1 LQWFIHLLADFSDN
15 HNRTGN
21 LPVHEKNNSMARK
34 SRPVPEIN
42 QSSLADIAFM
52 LLIFFLVTT
61 TMDVDSGIYRKL
73 PQWIDQDQEPP
84 KINRRNTFIVLI
96 NKNNDLAINGE
107 FAQVNELK
115 DRVKEFILNP
125 YNNADLSE
133 KEDDFVEGIGN
144 VKKSKGVVSLQND
157 RGTDYG
163 AYIEIQNELVAAFN
177 EMRNEFSM
185 VHFGKKFDAL
195 SAEEQEAVR
204 TAIPTS
210 ISEAEPVE
218 IKR

>member
-1 LQWFIHLLADFSDN
+1 
-15 HNRTGN
+15 
-21 LPVHEKNNSMARK
+21 MARK
-34 SRPVPEIN
+34 NRGVPEIN

-73 PQWIDQDQEPP
+73 PQWVSEDQKPP
-84 KINRRNTFIVLI
+84 DINERNVFVVGI
-96 NKNNDLAINGE
+96 NKNNDLFVEGAY
-107 FAQVNELK
+107 AQVSELK

-125 YNNADLSE
+125 LEKSNLSE
-133 KEDDFVEGIGN
+133 KEISFIDGIGEIER
-144 VKKSKGVVSLQND
+144 SKGVVSLTND

-163 AYIEIQNELVAAFN
+163 QYIAVQNELVAAFN
-177 EMRNEFSM
+177 ELRDEFCM
-185 VHFGKKFDAL
+185 ARYGKKFDQL
-195 SAEEQEAVR
+195 DENMQEIVREAVP
-204 TAIPTS
+204 TA

>member
-1 LQWFIHLLADFSDN
+1 
-15 HNRTGN
+15 
-21 LPVHEKNNSMARK
+21 MARK
-34 SRPVPEIN
+34 SRPLPEIN

-73 PQWIDQDQEPP
+73 PAWINDDQEPP

-107 FAQVNELK
+107 FAQVSELK

-125 YNNADLSE
+125 LDKDDLSE
-133 KEDDFVEGIGN
+133 REDKFVEGIGD
-144 VKKSKGVVSLQND
+144 VKRSKGVVSLQND

-163 AYIEIQNELVAAFN
+163 AYIQVQNELVAAFN
-177 EMRNEFSM
+177 EMRDDFS
-185 VHFGKKFDAL
+185 VRQLGTRFKAL
-195 SAEEQEAVR
+195 SEELQEAVR
-204 TAIPTS
+204 KSIPTS

-218 IKR
+218 I

>member
-1 LQWFIHLLADFSDN
+1 
-15 HNRTGN
+15 
-21 LPVHEKNNSMARK
+21 MARK
-34 SRPVPEIN
+34 SRPLPEIN

-84 KINRRNTFIVLI
+84 KINRRNTFIVFI

-107 FAQVNELK
+107 FAQTSELK

-125 YNNADLSE
+125 LNDPNLSE
-133 KEDDFVEGIGN
+133 KEDEFVEGLGN
-144 VKKSKGVVSLQND
+144 VQKSKGVVSLQND

-163 AYIEIQNELVAAFN
+163 AYIEVQNELVAAFN
-177 EMRNEFSM
+177 EMREDFSIASY
-185 VHFGKKFDAL
+185 GKKFDAL
-195 SAEEQEAVR
+195 TVEEQEAVR
-204 TAIPTS
+204 KAIPTA

>member
-1 LQWFIHLLADFSDN
+1 
-15 HNRTGN
+15 
-21 LPVHEKNNSMARK
+21 MARK
-34 SRPVPEIN
+34 GRQVPEIN

-73 PQWIDQDQEPP
+73 PQWMDQDQEPP

-107 FAQVNELK
+107 FSQVSELK
-115 DRVKEFILNP
+115 ERVKEFILNP
-125 YNNADLSE
+125 ADDINLSE
-133 KEDDFVEGIGN
+133 KEDFFVEGIGD

-163 AYIEIQNELVAAFN
+163 AYIKIQNELVAAFN
-177 EMRNEFSM
+177 EMRDEFAIM
-185 VHFGKKFDAL
+185 QFGAKNNQL
-195 SAEEQEAVR
+195 TVTEQEAVR
-204 TAIPTS
+204 KARPTL

-218 IKR
+218 I

>member
-1 LQWFIHLLADFSDN
+1 
-15 HNRTGN
+15 
-21 LPVHEKNNSMARK
+21 
-34 SRPVPEIN
+34 
-42 QSSLADIAFM
+42 M

-107 FAQVNELK
+107 FAQVSELK

-125 YNNADLSE
+125 MNDPNLSE
-133 KEDDFVEGIGN
+133 KEEEWVEGLGN
-144 VKKSKGVVSLQND
+144 VQKSKGVVSLQND

-163 AYIEIQNELVAAFN
+163 SYIQVQNELVAAFN
-177 EMRNEFSM
+177 EMRDEFASANY
-185 VHFGKKFDAL
+185 GKKFDAL
-195 SAEEQEAVR
+195 TADEQEAVR
-204 TAIPTS
+204 AAIPTS

>member
-1 LQWFIHLLADFSDN
+1 
-15 HNRTGN
+15 
-21 LPVHEKNNSMARK
+21 MARK
-34 SRPVPEIN
+34 SRPLPEIN

-107 FAQVNELK
+107 FAQVSDLK
-115 DRVKEFILNP
+115 ERVKEFILNP
-125 YNNADLSE
+125 RNDINLSE
-133 KEDDFVEGIGN
+133 REDKFVEGLGD

-163 AYIEIQNELVAAFN
+163 AYIQIQNELVAAFN
-177 EMRNEFSM
+177 EMRDEFSM
-185 VHFGKKFDAL
+185 AQYGSKFITL
-195 SAEEQEAVR
+195 SIGEQENVR
-204 TAIPTS
+204 KAIPTS

-218 IKR
+218 YKR

>member
-1 LQWFIHLLADFSDN
+1 
-15 HNRTGN
+15 
-21 LPVHEKNNSMARK
+21 MARK
-34 SRPVPEIN
+34 SRPLPEIN

-107 FAQVNELK
+107 FAQVSELK

-125 YNNADLSE
+125 MNDPNLSE
-133 KEDDFVEGIGN
+133 KEEEWVEGLGN
-144 VKKSKGVVSLQND
+144 VQKSKGVVSLQND

-163 AYIEIQNELVAAFN
+163 SYIQVQNELVAAFN
-177 EMRNEFSM
+177 EMRDEFASANY
-185 VHFGKKFDAL
+185 GKKFDAL
-195 SAEEQEAVR
+195 TADEQEAVR
-204 TAIPTS
+204 AAIPTS

>member
-1 LQWFIHLLADFSDN
+1 
-15 HNRTGN
+15 
-21 LPVHEKNNSMARK
+21 MARK
-34 SRPVPEIN
+34 NRNVPEIN

-73 PQWIDQDQEPP
+73 PQWVNEDVKPP
-84 KINRRNTFIVLI
+84 DINERNVFVVGI
-96 NKNNDLAINGE
+96 NKNNDLFVEGAYAEIS
-107 FAQVNELK
+107 ELK

-125 YNNADLSE
+125 LKKADLSE
-133 KEDDFVEGIGN
+133 KETKFIELLGDIER
-144 VKKSKGVVSLQND
+144 SKGVVSLTND

-163 AYIEIQNELVAAFN
+163 QYIKVQNELVAAFN
-177 EMRNEFSM
+177 ELREEFCANR
-185 VHFGKKFDAL
+185 FGKKFDAL
-195 SAEEQEAVR
+195 DITMQEAVR
-204 TAIPTS
+204 DALPTA

>member
-1 LQWFIHLLADFSDN
+1 
-15 HNRTGN
+15 
-21 LPVHEKNNSMARK
+21 
-34 SRPVPEIN
+34 
-42 QSSLADIAFM
+42 M

-73 PQWIDQDQEPP
+73 PQWINDEQEPP

-107 FAQVNELK
+107 FAQVSDLK

-125 YNNADLSE
+125 QNDLELSE
-133 KEDDFVEGIGN
+133 KEDKFVEGIGD
-144 VKKSKGVVSLQND
+144 VTRSKGVVSLQND

-163 AYIEIQNELVAAFN
+163 AYIKVQNELVAAFN
-177 EMRNEFSM
+177 EMRNDFSIAQYG
-185 VHFGKKFDAL
+185 VKFDNL
-195 SAEEQEAVR
+195 TEEKQELVR

>member
-1 LQWFIHLLADFSDN
+1 
-15 HNRTGN
+15 
-21 LPVHEKNNSMARK
+21 MARK
-34 SRPVPEIN
+34 NRSVPEIN

-73 PQWIDQDQEPP
+73 PQWVTEDQKPP
-84 KINRRNTFIVLI
+84 DINERNVFVVGI
-96 NKNNDLAINGE
+96 NINNDLFVEGAYAEISD
-107 FAQVNELK
+107 LK

-125 YNNADLSE
+125 LAKADLSE
-133 KEDDFVEGIGN
+133 KETKFIEGIGEIER
-144 VKKSKGVVSLQND
+144 SKGVVSLTND

-163 AYIEIQNELVAAFN
+163 SYIRVQNELVAAFN
-177 EMRNEFSM
+177 ELRDEFCIARY
-185 VHFGKKFDAL
+185 GKKFDAL
-195 SAEEQEAVR
+195 DEDMQEIVREAVP
-204 TAIPTS
+204 TA

>member
-1 LQWFIHLLADFSDN
+1 
-15 HNRTGN
+15 
-21 LPVHEKNNSMARK
+21 MARK
-34 SRPVPEIN
+34 SRPLPEIN

-73 PQWIDQDQEPP
+73 PQWINEDQEPP

-107 FAQVNELK
+107 FAQVSELK

-125 YNNADLSE
+125 YEDPDLSE
-133 KEDDFVEGIGN
+133 KEGKFVDGIGD
-144 VKKSKGVVSLQND
+144 VQRSKGVISLQND

-163 AYIEIQNELVAAFN
+163 AYIQVQNELVAAFN
-177 EMRNEFSM
+177 EMRDDFS
-185 VHFGKKFDAL
+185 VIQFGMRFNAL
-195 SAEEQEAVR
+195 SETQQEAVR
-204 TAIPTS
+204 LAIPTS

-218 IKR
+218 I

>member
-1 LQWFIHLLADFSDN
+1 
-15 HNRTGN
+15 
-21 LPVHEKNNSMARK
+21 MARK
-34 SRPVPEIN
+34 SRPLPEIN

-107 FAQVNELK
+107 FAQVSDLK
-115 DRVKEFILNP
+115 ERVKEFILNP
-125 YNNADLSE
+125 RNDINLSE
-133 KEDDFVEGIGN
+133 REDKFVEGLGD

-163 AYIEIQNELVAAFN
+163 AYIQIQNELVAAFN
-177 EMRNEFSM
+177 EMRDEFSM
-185 VHFGKKFDAL
+185 TQFGSKFITL
-195 SAEEQEAVR
+195 SVGEQENVR
-204 TAIPTS
+204 QAIPTS

>member
-1 LQWFIHLLADFSDN
+1 
-15 HNRTGN
+15 
-21 LPVHEKNNSMARK
+21 MARK
-34 SRPVPEIN
+34 SRPLPEIN
-42 QSSLADIAFM
+42 QASLADIAFM

-73 PQWIDQDQEPP
+73 PQWINDEQEPP

-107 FAQVNELK
+107 FAQISELK
-115 DRVKEFILNP
+115 NRVKEFILNP
-125 YNNADLSE
+125 QNNLELSE
-133 KEDDFVEGIGN
+133 KENKFVEGIGD
-144 VKKSKGVVSLQND
+144 VDRSKGVVSLQND

-163 AYIEIQNELVAAFN
+163 AYIKVQNELVAAFN
-177 EMRNEFSM
+177 EMREDFSFA
-185 VHFGKKFDAL
+185 HFGIKFSSL
-195 SAEEQEAVR
+195 TEEKQELVR
-204 TAIPTS
+204 EAIPTS

>member
-1 LQWFIHLLADFSDN
+1 
-15 HNRTGN
+15 
-21 LPVHEKNNSMARK
+21 MARK
-34 SRPVPEIN
+34 SRPLPEIN

-107 FAQVNELK
+107 FAQVSDLK

-125 YNNADLSE
+125 RNDINMSE
-133 KEDDFVEGIGN
+133 KIDEFVEGIGE

-163 AYIEIQNELVAAFN
+163 VYIQIQNELVAAFN
-177 EMRNEFSM
+177 EMREDFSM
-185 VHFGKKFDAL
+185 AQFGSKYDDL
-195 SAEEQEAVR
+195 SVDEQEKAR
-204 TAIPTS
+204 QAIPTS
-210 ISEAEPVE
+210 ISEAESVE

>member
-1 LQWFIHLLADFSDN
+1 
-15 HNRTGN
+15 
-21 LPVHEKNNSMARK
+21 MARK
-34 SRPVPEIN
+34 GRQVPEIN

-73 PQWIDQDQEPP
+73 PQWMDQDQEPP

-96 NKNNDLAINGE
+96 NKNNDLAINGV
-107 FAQVNELK
+107 FSQVAELK

-125 YNNADLSE
+125 ANDINLSE
-133 KEDDFVEGIGN
+133 KEDLFVEGVGD

-163 AYIEIQNELVAAFN
+163 AYIQIQNELVAAFN
-177 EMRNEFSM
+177 EMRDEFSINK
-185 VHFGKKFDAL
+185 FGAKFKDL
-195 SAEEQEAVR
+195 TVTEQEGVR
-204 TAIPTS
+204 KARPTL

-218 IKR
+218 I

>member
-1 LQWFIHLLADFSDN
+1 
-15 HNRTGN
+15 
-21 LPVHEKNNSMARK
+21 MARK
-34 SRPVPEIN
+34 SRPLPEIN

-107 FAQVNELK
+107 FAQTSELK

-125 YNNADLSE
+125 LNDPNLSE
-133 KEDDFVEGIGN
+133 KEDEFVEGLGN
-144 VKKSKGVVSLQND
+144 VQKSKGVVSLQND

-163 AYIEIQNELVAAFN
+163 AYIEVQNELVAAFN
-177 EMRNEFSM
+177 EMREDFSIASY
-185 VHFGKKFDAL
+185 GKKFDAL
-195 SAEEQEAVR
+195 TVEEQEAVR
-204 TAIPTS
+204 KAIPTA

>member
-1 LQWFIHLLADFSDN
+1 
-15 HNRTGN
+15 
-21 LPVHEKNNSMARK
+21 MARK
-34 SRPVPEIN
+34 SRPLPEIN

-107 FAQVNELK
+107 FAQVSDLK

-125 YNNADLSE
+125 RNDINMSE
-133 KEDDFVEGIGN
+133 KIDEFVEGIGD

-163 AYIEIQNELVAAFN
+163 VYIQIQNELVAAFN
-177 EMRNEFSM
+177 EMREDFSM
-185 VHFGKKFDAL
+185 AQFGSKYDDL
-195 SAEEQEAVR
+195 SVDEQEKAR
-204 TAIPTS
+204 QAIPTS
-210 ISEAEPVE
+210 ISEAESVE